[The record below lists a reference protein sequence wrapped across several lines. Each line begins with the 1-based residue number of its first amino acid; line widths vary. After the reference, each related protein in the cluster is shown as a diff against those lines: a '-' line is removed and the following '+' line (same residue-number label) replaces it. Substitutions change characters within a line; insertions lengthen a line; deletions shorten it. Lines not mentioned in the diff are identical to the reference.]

1 MKRRE
6 EVKMKKEYGDDR
18 VFLFRC
24 LLFLTVRKFC
34 ALVVGGTFESQ
45 GLYRNIHISLMI
57 FGRFLLRQ
65 AGAEYNKKDYAFQ
78 SAGVVSTL
86 QDLLKEFREERS
98 KGQEEWKKT
107 KQVPWDLCRWYGW

>member
-1 MKRRE
+1 
-6 EVKMKKEYGDDR
+6 V
-18 VFLFRC
+18 
-24 LLFLTVRKFC
+24 
-34 ALVVGGTFESQ
+34 
-45 GLYRNIHISLMI
+45 
-57 FGRFLLRQ
+57 LRQ

-107 KQVPWDLCRWYGW
+107 KQVPWGLGFVQMVWMVMDAPPKTGTSFCYVCYVFTFWNLWEECDQK